1 MATINPV
8 YYYGTVGGALAPL
21 SAGTPTEIC
30 LEQCN
35 QTVVSVAPPHPVWTN
50 LGGKAVVMLDA
61 VVLGGP
67 FGLNG

>member
-1 MATINPV
+1 MADINPI
-8 YYYGTVGGALAPL
+8 YYYGDIAGANAPL
-21 SAGTPTEIC
+21 SAGTPNEIC
-30 LEQCN
+30 QELCGE
-35 QTVVSVAPPHPVWTN
+35 VVQSIAPPHPVWTN

>member
-1 MATINPV
+1 MADINPI
-8 YYYGTVGGALAPL
+8 YYYGDLAGANAPL
-21 SAGTPTEIC
+21 SAGTPNEVC
-30 LEQCN
+30 QELCGEVV
-35 QTVVSVAPPHPVWTN
+35 QTIAPPHPVWTN